1 MTEANISGL
10 PRHADIHTGPQTTEC
25 AADIH
30 TGPQTTECAARAD
43 ALLKSLIFRVSDI

>member
-25 AADIH
+25 AA
-30 TGPQTTECAARAD
+30 RAD
-43 ALLKSLIFRVSDI
+43 ALRRIDFIGKKQPFYLALVYL

>member
-25 AADIH
+25 AAGLTH
-30 TGPQTTECAARAD
+30 
-43 ALLKSLIFRVSDI
+43 